1 MKKYLIF
8 CMLLYTLFLG
18 ACQVKT
24 PKTGVKSTESEA
36 VHLEKAKNLEFE
48 ITYKSGK
55 SKDPNGFY
63 LKFIDDK
70 HYVYMI
76 DGSKYTEKDIK
87 EKSEDG
93 YAFYP
98 YIYFTE
104 GEHSK
109 QGDNYLLK
117 PIQTVKVEFK
127 DANHV
132 KNQVIASKK
141 LDEENKNDRA
151 IIIGKEDEGYNVKAQ
166 NGDFTLYKT
175 NKKLPNSI
183 DEFLSQY
190 DYQPEELD

>member
-1 MKKYLIF
+1 
-8 CMLLYTLFLG
+8 MLLCTLFLG

-24 PKTGVKSTESEA
+24 PKTGVKSNESEA
-36 VHLEKAKNLEFE
+36 VHLEKAKNLEFR

-63 LKFIDDK
+63 LKFIDGK

-76 DGSKYTEKDIK
+76 EGSKYTEKDIK

-104 GEHSK
+104 GEYSK
-109 QGDNYLLK
+109 KGDNYILK
-117 PIQTVKVEFK
+117 PIRTQKIEFK
-127 DANHV
+127 DAKHV
-132 KNQVIASKK
+132 KDKVIASKK

-151 IIIGKEDEGYNVKAQ
+151 IIIAKEDGGYNEKAQ
-166 NGDFTLYKT
+166 NGDFTLLRYTKQI
-175 NKKLPNSI
+175 KKSPIQLMI
-183 DEFLSQY
+183 F
-190 DYQPEELD
+190 